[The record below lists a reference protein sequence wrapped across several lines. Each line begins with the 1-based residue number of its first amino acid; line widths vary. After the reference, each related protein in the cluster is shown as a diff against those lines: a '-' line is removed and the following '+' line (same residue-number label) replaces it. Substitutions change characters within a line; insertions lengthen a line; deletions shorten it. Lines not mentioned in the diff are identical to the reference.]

1 MRVGANSFRGEAPR
15 LTPRELPEN
24 GAQTAVNAR
33 LQSGDLES
41 WRQFVLATQLANPEA
56 VETIYLL
63 NDAWLSWS
71 VDVDVAR
78 GAIAG
83 DDTYRIYIT
92 GPDLYNE
99 PRFSNYALATTGA
112 APYPVTTRPL
122 GVPSPEAQP
131 SLVAGVSTAPSA
143 PVIEIVDNGDAL
155 DDSWTVVYNVAMGSA
170 VQDAAVGNGAPSYR
184 LSMGVNNFNDPIYMS
199 RNFNVEDSD
208 VVTASFDF
216 MFDQGSRKRMTTL
229 MLATFDGAGI
239 AVRYN
244 ELGKFHLGISSAW
257 RDDAVSILESD
268 NAPLPIEDVWYTCQ
282 VTVETLSPTSRR
294 VTASLYL
301 GSVQVGET
309 LQVVG
314 AFVDRGGYFG
324 HVLHIGEDFTPPDE
338 THVLYDNLTVRGTTN
353 TNITRTATSYV
364 YTFVNDLGEESAP
377 SAPSAT
383 IVKDDATAIT
393 VTTAV
398 AIPSGISSDYAIAT
412 KRIYRATTGNTGTAF
427 LFVAEIPLAQADYV
441 DELTDAE
448 LGDPLESE
456 LWDLPPDD
464 LRGILALPNGI
475 MVGFRRNQL
484 CFSVQNRPHA
494 WPVQWRLNTDT
505 GIVAIGNIDNTV
517 VIGTEAFP
525 YLANGNDPAAYSM
538 SKLEVPQACVSK
550 RSLAYLTNIGVV
562 FASPDG
568 LIAVSGN
575 GRVVNL
581 TEQVFTRRQ
590 WQELLPHTIR
600 GIAHDDVYH
609 FWYGIESSVP
619 VAPELPLG
627 IVTDYARVIIAD
639 SSRYFAW
646 PVITR
651 LADDRLFLAYTD
663 ASGHHLDNDGAAVG
677 RFSSDNGDTWGAQF
691 TIYDDPSLFATV
703 YGVSQASTG
712 RIFAALWRDDAGV
725 AATGEAGLVYSDD
738 NGVTWSAWVSLDA
751 ASGFTQESYSA
762 GPVVE
767 LPNGDL
773 VMTVE
778 GTFSGQTPIL
788 HETSRL
794 IRSTDNGATWGSP
807 VDIALYATYTRPHY
821 ESKLVLLPSGTLLC
835 LHRTSNAPGTIY
847 INKSL
852 DNGLTWDVPV
862 AIFSG
867 YGAPSTTRLANGVLV
882 SVLRRNAD
890 AAVSV
895 YMSYDDG
902 VTWDEETIVDAT
914 MFQSEYGAPIEIP
927 DDRILIVYGS
937 QPTSSL
943 TNSDIKQAELVQLF
957 SPMVGFSVVGGAAS
971 VSNGGAT
978 AFTTNLGAARTAVGR
993 SSGHYYCE
1001 MTLQVADDI
1010 ALLGLMRSTATLTTY
1025 PGFDADGYS
1034 YYGDT
1039 GEKYNNNVGV
1049 AYGAAFTVGDV
1060 IGIEYDNGS
1069 ITFHRNGVSQGV
1081 AFSGVTGELFP
1092 AYGPGSAAGGL
1103 RGSSLNLGY
1112 WPFRHTIPVG
1122 ATAWKG

>member
-24 GAQTAVNAR
+24 GAQSAVNAR
-33 LQSGDLES
+33 LQSGDLEA
-41 WRQFVLATQLANPEA
+41 WRQFALTETLAQTSF
-56 VETIYLL
+56 VDTIYLL
-63 NDAWLSWS
+63 NDTWLSWS

-92 GPDLYNE
+92 GPELYGE
-99 PRFSNYALATTGA
+99 PRFSNYALATTGS

-122 GVPSPEAQP
+122 GVPGPESQP

-216 MFDQGSRKRMTTL
+216 MFDQGSRKRMTTF

-353 TNITRTATSYV
+353 TNITRVATSYV

-448 LGDPLESE
+448 LGDPIESE

-484 CFSVQNRPHA
+484 CFSAQNRPHA

-505 GIVAIGNIDNTV
+505 DIVAIGNIDNTV

-525 YLANGNDPAAYSM
+525 YLASGNDPSAYSM

-550 RSLAYLTNIGVV
+550 RSLAYLTNIGVI

-575 GRVVNL
+575 GRVANL
-581 TEQVFTRRQ
+581 TEQIYTRRQ
-590 WQELLPHTIR
+590 WQALEPETVL
-600 GIAHDDVYH
+600 GVAHDDVYH
-609 FWYGIESSVP
+609 FWFG
-619 VAPELPLG
+619 G
-627 IVTDYARVIIAD
+627 
-639 SSRYFAW
+639 
-646 PVITR
+646 
-651 LADDRLFLAYTD
+651 
-663 ASGHHLDNDGAAVG
+663 SGFIL
-677 RFSSDNGDTWGAQF
+677 
-691 TIYDDPSLFATV
+691 
-703 YGVSQASTG
+703 
-712 RIFAALWRDDAGV
+712 
-725 AATGEAGLVYSDD
+725 
-738 NGVTWSAWVSLDA
+738 SLDFEAANGSQVFTDQGSAKSVWA
-751 ASGFTQESYSA
+751 ASGPQVTITTASPLAGASSLNISTQTAYLATDAVPGVNMLPATDDWDISMRASAVSWISGSGVGVYLLSIQGPAGTAGDTQFVIATDQFRHWGLVLSDGVTRTVYLSTAVAVDGTAYAFSVTRRGSQITLYVDGVAVVTASFVGALNVPTGRQIRIGQPEIGTQVGAVLKMDTIRFFAYNAVGTGYALDMKPTGFGLVSLSYHARAAHADPLTDKLHLLLDGVDEPSEVYL
-762 GPVVE
+762 PVPSSLPALSVPYSE
-767 LPNGDL
+767 IYEFDSPNGDGDL
-773 VMTVE
+773 VYQWK
-778 GTFSGQTPIL
+778 G
-788 HETSRL
+788 
-794 IRSTDNGATWGSP
+794 
-807 VDIALYATYTRPHY
+807 
-821 ESKLVLLPSGTLLC
+821 KLNLLP
-835 LHRTSNAPGTIY
+835 RP
-847 INKSL
+847 
-852 DNGLTWDVPV
+852 
-862 AIFSG
+862 
-867 YGAPSTTRLANGVLV
+867 
-882 SVLRRNAD
+882 
-890 AAVSV
+890 
-895 YMSYDDG
+895 
-902 VTWDEETIVDAT
+902 
-914 MFQSEYGAPIEIP
+914 
-927 DDRILIVYGS
+927 
-937 QPTSSL
+937 
-943 TNSDIKQAELVQLF
+943 
-957 SPMVGFSVVGGAAS
+957 
-971 VSNGGAT
+971 
-978 AFTTNLGAARTAVGR
+978 
-993 SSGHYYCE
+993 
-1001 MTLQVADDI
+1001 
-1010 ALLGLMRSTATLTTY
+1010 
-1025 PGFDADGYS
+1025 
-1034 YYGDT
+1034 
-1039 GEKYNNNVGV
+1039 
-1049 AYGAAFTVGDV
+1049 AAFTYCRVKAADYANLVLNLYADGAVMFSRVVADQQAFTLPMSD
-1060 IGIEYDNGS
+1060 EYDSFEIELVGTSRVRSVQVAES
-1069 ITFHRNGVSQGV
+1069 IE
-1081 AFSGVTGELFP
+1081 EL
-1092 AYGPGSAAGGL
+1092 
-1103 RGSSLNLGY
+1103 
-1112 WPFRHTIPVG
+1112 V
-1122 ATAWKG
+1122 